1 MLLKFQNIT
10 VFLLLS
16 LVLIALFWGTK
27 TYSEKHQLNAEQEL
41 DRVHR
46 ELTAV
51 LEDSDVSYLFPLD
64 NRSVLQEYAAFN
76 VSPRFPNLYHA
87 AIDYHVQAG
96 SPVYAVAD
104 GNVSYSGELKEH
116 LGFVVIEHYKE
127 GLHSLYGHL
136 STKQA
141 MVSEGAVKRGAIIG
155 YVAEPQLHGGNSSV
169 PHLHFALRLGLKSD
183 YPESGEGRWMAAY
196 TSDMPISQGFID
208 PERFIMQ
215 SIHWDK
221 WTLRER

>member
-1 MLLKFQNIT
+1 MLLKLQNIT
-10 VFLLLS
+10 LFLLLS
-16 LVLIALFWGTK
+16 LVFIFLFWGTK
-27 TYSEKHQLNAEQEL
+27 TYSEKHRLNAEQEL

-51 LEDSDVSYLFPLD
+51 LEDSEVSYLFPLD
-64 NRSVLQEYAAFN
+64 RRTVLQEYAAFN

-104 GNVSYSGELKEH
+104 GNVSYSGEQEEH
-116 LGFVVIEHYKE
+116 LGLVIIDHYKE

-141 MVSEGAVKRGAIIG
+141 VVTQGPVKRGAIIG
-155 YVAEPQLHGGNSSV
+155 YVAEPMIHEGDSRV
-169 PHLHFALRLGLKSD
+169 PHLHFALRLGIKSD
-183 YPESGEGRWMAAY
+183 YPESGEGRWMAGY
-196 TSDMPISQGFID
+196 TSAMPVFHGFID

-215 SIHWDK
+215 TIQWDK
-221 WTLRER
+221 WTLQER